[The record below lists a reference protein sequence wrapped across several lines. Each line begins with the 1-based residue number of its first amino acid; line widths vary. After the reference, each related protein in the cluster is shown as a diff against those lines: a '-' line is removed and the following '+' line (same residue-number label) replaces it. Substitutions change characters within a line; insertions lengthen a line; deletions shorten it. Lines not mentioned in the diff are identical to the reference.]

1 MNDLDPFEMY
11 LCGFDAAI
19 HFVSSLDDGS
29 YRFIDNI
36 VLFMREE
43 YEDLVRGMQCNTS
56 TQEDSSTD
64 I

>member
-1 MNDLDPFEMY
+1 MDELDPFEMY

-29 YRFIDNI
+29 DNI